1 MARKVIDTGI
11 VGNDGTGD
19 SIRDSFRKV
28 NENFRELYGALGLG
42 SRLRFQ
48 TLEDA
53 PVGGTGDDY
62 YQGYENAVVAVNP
75 SESGLIFKQLTAG
88 TGISLN
94 FTDENAIQITNTR
107 SSISNDPAPSLGGNL
122 QAQSGSTQ
130 YRIQSLATPVTS
142 DEAANKGY
150 ADTKI
155 ALGGVNA
162 PDPAAGNVANSA
174 FGTMTGPLVLSRN
187 PRPEDDVTYGGLI
200 AATKNYVDNAGF
212 ASVANLYVATSG
224 SDERVGVGSSTQGRA
239 LPFAYRT
246 LEAALKKAEEIIK
259 SSPPEIGPYRKVLTW
274 TNPDTGVISN
284 CTLAD
289 IAVSPDNGV
298 GFAGRVTLTVDSIRL
313 VTGGYNFKVNEV
325 LRINNAGGAAIDAA
339 TVRILTVNSEP
350 GTPNGPILT
359 FQLLT
364 GGKFDLTLP
373 VTNAG
378 GNIEVGVVNGSEFG
392 TSAEFAVTYKVS
404 TAIITSAGTGYSLV
418 SVRVTPDVLD
428 TDAVAGFGFADIV
441 SGTIAGITITDQGSD
456 FTEFPDLVV
465 TLPRFEIYTGGQRTD
480 FTGDVT
486 TDSAV
491 ARRGRDIREGLYLLG
506 ETSGALA
513 QILSHQGELDTNGN
527 ELFDIDIKYGT
538 FVNGEAISYG
548 DVANTRQVAVFV
560 ETGIY
565 YENLPLRVSQNV
577 AVIGDEFRR
586 TIIRP
591 KKGMSSSPWA
601 FQYFK
606 RDRVIDGLN
615 TARNEVMLLEKTP
628 LDITT

>member
-53 PVGGTGDDY
+53 PIGGTGDDY
-62 YQGYENAVVAVNP
+62 YQGYENSLVAVNP

-122 QAQSGSTQ
+122 QAQSGGTQ
-130 YRIQSLATPVTS
+130 FRIQSLATPIS
-142 DEAANKGY
+142 SGEAANKGY
-150 ADTKI
+150 TDTKI

-162 PDPAAGNVANSA
+162 LDPAAGNIANSA
-174 FGTMTGPLVLSRN
+174 FGTMTGPLILSRN
-187 PRPEDDVTYGGLI
+187 PEPEDDVTYGGLI

-224 SDERVGVGSSTQGRA
+224 SDERIGVGSSTQGRA

-259 SSPPEIGPYRKVLTW
+259 SAPPEIGPYRKVLTW

-284 CTLAD
+284 CTLTD
-289 IAVSPDNGV
+289 IAVSPDNGT
-298 GFAGRVTLTVDSIRL
+298 GFAGRVTLTIDSIRL

-325 LRINNAGGAAIDAA
+325 LRINRAGGATIDAA

-378 GNIEVGVVNGSEFG
+378 GNIEVGVANGSEF
-392 TSAEFAVTYKVS
+392 
-404 TAIITSAGTGYSLV
+404 
-418 SVRVTPDVLD
+418 
-428 TDAVAGFGFADIV
+428 
-441 SGTIAGITITDQGSD
+441 
-456 FTEFPDLVV
+456 
-465 TLPRFEIYTGGQRTD
+465 
-480 FTGDVT
+480 
-486 TDSAV
+486 
-491 ARRGRDIREGLYLLG
+491 
-506 ETSGALA
+506 
-513 QILSHQGELDTNGN
+513 
-527 ELFDIDIKYGT
+527 
-538 FVNGEAISYG
+538 
-548 DVANTRQVAVFV
+548 
-560 ETGIY
+560 
-565 YENLPLRVSQNV
+565 
-577 AVIGDEFRR
+577 
-586 TIIRP
+586 
-591 KKGMSSSPWA
+591 
-601 FQYFK
+601 
-606 RDRVIDGLN
+606 
-615 TARNEVMLLEKTP
+615 
-628 LDITT
+628 